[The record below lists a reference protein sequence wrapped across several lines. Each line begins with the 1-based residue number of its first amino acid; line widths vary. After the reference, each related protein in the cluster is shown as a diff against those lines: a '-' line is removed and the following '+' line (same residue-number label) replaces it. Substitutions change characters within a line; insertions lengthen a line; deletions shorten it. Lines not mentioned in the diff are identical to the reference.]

1 MALDAETFSL
11 LLEATRRLVDGV
23 LIPAEAEADRTGDI
37 PPAAQRAMRE
47 MGLFGLT
54 IPEAHGGLG
63 LSRSE
68 EVRFLFEFCR
78 ASPTFRSLIGT
89 TVGVGGKAILL
100 DGTEDQKAH
109 WLPRIARGDTIVSF
123 CLTEPDSG
131 SDAKALKSRARRDGD
146 HWVID
151 GSKRFVSNAPHAG
164 LFVVMARTEER
175 VTAFLVPADTPGI
188 AVAPPWKKMGQRGAQ
203 VADVSFDGCRVPAD
217 AVLGGEAG
225 IGRGFNTAMKAL
237 DDGRLHIAAVAVGL
251 GRRLVEEMLAYARTR
266 RQFGEPIASFQLIQA
281 MLADSEAELAA
292 ARALVEATAARRDA
306 GEPVTRDAASAKYFA
321 TEAVWRIADRAVQL
335 HGGYGYM
342 TDTPVERLFR
352 DARLLRLFEGTSQ
365 IMQLVIAREML
376 RDA

>member
-1 MALDAETFSL
+1 MTLDPETLSL
-11 LLEATRRLVDGV
+11 LLDATRRLVDEK
-23 LIPAEAEADRTGDI
+23 LIPAEAEADANGELPSDVV
-37 PPAAQRAMRE
+37 RAMRE

-54 IPEAHGGLG
+54 VPESYGGLG
-63 LSRSE
+63 LNRSE

-78 ASPTFRSLIGT
+78 ASPSFRSLLGT
-89 TVGVGGKAILL
+89 TVGVGGKSILL
-100 DGTEDQKAH
+100 DGTEEQKAY
-109 WLPRIARGDTIVSF
+109 WLPRIARGETIVSF

-131 SDAKALKSRARRDGD
+131 SDAKALKTRARRDGD
-146 HWVID
+146 EWVID
-151 GSKRFVSNAPHAG
+151 GTKRFISNAPLAG
-164 LFVVMARTEER
+164 LFVVMARTGER
-175 VTAFLVPADTPGI
+175 VTAFLVPAETPGI
-188 AVAPPWKKMGQRGAQ
+188 EVAKPWRKMGQRAAH
-203 VADVSFDGCRVPAD
+203 VADVAFEDCRVPAD

-225 IGRGFNTAMKAL
+225 IGRGFNAAMKAL

-251 GRRLVEEMLAYARTR
+251 GRRLIEEMLEYARTR

-292 ARALVEATAARRDA
+292 ARALVETTAAKRDA

-342 TDTPVERLFR
+342 SDTPVERLFR

-376 RDA
+376 REA